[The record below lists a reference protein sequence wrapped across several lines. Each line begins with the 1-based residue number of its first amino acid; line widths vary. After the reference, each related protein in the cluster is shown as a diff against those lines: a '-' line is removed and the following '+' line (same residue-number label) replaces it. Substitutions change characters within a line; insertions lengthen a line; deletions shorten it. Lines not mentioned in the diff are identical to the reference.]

1 MNHLINSA
9 KDFANSLRTYSEAN
23 FKNHH
28 RKRLASKRFD
38 CNATTQTEF
47 TIHLFYRIEFKIILT
62 IIVLDSRYP
71 IKLTNDNLK
80 SFILL
85 FNHYFYY
92 YLFLSSSQPF
102 KYLLNL
108 IFHWIIQKNL
118 FFHSHQAV

>member
-62 IIVLDSRYP
+62 IIVLDSRHP

-80 SFILL
+80 SCISSIQPLFLL
-85 FNHYFYY
+85 F
-92 YLFLSSSQPF
+92 SQPF
-102 KYLLNL
+102 NKLNISL
-108 IFHWIIQKNL
+108 ETNL
-118 FFHSHQAV
+118 FLHSRQAV